1 MSRHSAGTGPGR
13 SNREQEPARP
23 PRRKRVV
30 LAGSR
35 TPVTVLRTLV
45 ELEEQTSYGEELV
58 RSFVRIQLST
68 ALRLAAL
75 TGVLL
80 CSWPVVFYLFPH
92 WAEVTVVGVGLP
104 WLLLGVAPFPLLFG
118 IGYWYNSKADRNERK
133 FVEMVEK

>member
-13 SNREQEPARP
+13 SNREQEPGP

-58 RSFVRIQLST
+58 RSFVRIQLGT
-68 ALRLAAL
+68 ALRLAA
-75 TGVLL
+75 GMAVAL
-80 CSWPVVFYLFPH
+80 CSWPVVFYLFPRL
-92 WAEVTVVGVGLP
+92 AEVTVVGVGLP

-118 IGYWYNSKADRNERK
+118 AGYWYNSRADRNERK

>member
-1 MSRHSAGTGPGR
+1 MSRHPAGTGPGR
-13 SNREQEPARP
+13 SNREPEPERP

-58 RSFVRIQLST
+58 RSFIRIQLGT
-68 ALRLAAL
+68 ALRLAAT
-75 TGVLL
+75 TGALL
-80 CSWPVVFYLFPH
+80 CGWPVLFYLFPEL
-92 WAEVTVVGVGLP
+92 AEITVVGVGLP

-118 IGYWYNSKADRNERK
+118 MGYWYNRRADRNERN